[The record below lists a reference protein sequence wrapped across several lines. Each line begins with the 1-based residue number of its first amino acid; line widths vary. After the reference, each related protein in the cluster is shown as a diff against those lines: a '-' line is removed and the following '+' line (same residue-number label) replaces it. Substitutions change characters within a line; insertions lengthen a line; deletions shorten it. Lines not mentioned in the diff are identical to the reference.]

1 MSSGNHHPLDILVL
15 ATGFDTSFHYPFT
28 ITGLHDDLSERWDA
42 HGHASAYL
50 SLAVDGFP
58 NMFLGLGPGSY
69 ITSGHLV
76 SVLEAEARY
85 IADIVGRMQRD
96 GLRNVEVRADA
107 VAGWEEHA
115 RQFFPRVRLC
125 C

>member
-1 MSSGNHHPLDILVL
+1 M
-15 ATGFDTSFHYPFT
+15 
-28 ITGLHDDLSERWDA
+28 TGLHDDLSERWDA

-76 SVLEAEARY
+76 GVLEAEARY

-96 GLRNVEVRADA
+96 GLASVEVRTDA
-107 VAGWEEHA
+107 VAGWEEYA
-115 RQFFPRVRLC
+115 KQFFPSMKLETLDAGHWGMFVVLIMGC
-125 C
+125 Y